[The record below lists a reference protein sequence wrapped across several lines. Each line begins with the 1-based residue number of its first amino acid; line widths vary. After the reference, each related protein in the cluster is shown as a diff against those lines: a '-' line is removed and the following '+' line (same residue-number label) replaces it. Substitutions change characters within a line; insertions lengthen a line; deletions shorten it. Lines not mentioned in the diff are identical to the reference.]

1 MKYPVMT
8 IIAMSLA
15 GCTTAPPKP
24 QIVEIP
30 VSIGCLGDTPA
41 RPVAKFGVGEYPG
54 DKVAAQR
61 ALADASEWEGY
72 AVGLEAAMAG
82 CDHKPVSSK

>member
-15 GCTTAPPKP
+15 GCATAPQNP

-30 VSIGCLGDTPA
+30 VAIGCLGDTPA
-41 RPVAKFGVGEYPG
+41 RPVPKFGVGEYPG

-61 ALADASEWEGY
+61 ALADAYEWEGY

-82 CDHKPVSSK
+82 CNKK

>member
-1 MKYPVMT
+1 MKFPVMT

-15 GCTTAPPKP
+15 GCATAPPKP

-30 VSIGCLGDTPA
+30 VAIGCLGDTPA
-41 RPVAKFGVGEYPG
+41 RPIVKFGVGEYPG

-82 CDHKPVSSK
+82 CDRKPVSSK